1 MFSCFPQT
9 VMAYMYKK
17 CTCVG
22 VSNRAKQCSHYKV
35 CQLVLPTMDEV
46 TMKLKM
52 KYDKKNHQRVHPGKM
67 IYFNNSPN
75 YCIANPEYNITG
87 TVGRECTLNNT
98 SHSHHCDNLCCGH
111 GYDTYIVREAC
122 KCIIIW
128 CCIVKC
134 SVCHSIEY
142 RCRDNLPEASSYL

>member
-1 MFSCFPQT
+1 
-9 VMAYMYKK
+9 
-17 CTCVG
+17 
-22 VSNRAKQCSHYKV
+22 
-35 CQLVLPTMDEV
+35 MDEV

-52 KYDKKNHQRVHPGKM
+52 KYDNALHSVIIPSSSIQQHVLIINKKNHQRVHPGKM